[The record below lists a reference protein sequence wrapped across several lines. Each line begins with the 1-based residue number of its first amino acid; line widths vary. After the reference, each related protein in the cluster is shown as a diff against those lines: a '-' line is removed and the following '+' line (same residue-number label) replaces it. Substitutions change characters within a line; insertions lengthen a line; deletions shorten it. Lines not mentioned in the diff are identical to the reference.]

1 MNTNLVLFLVLTL
14 ILVSY
19 PEVSAQ
25 ESPAWS
31 IQTID
36 TRSSLYGGISITL
49 DSNNNPHI
57 CYVAFTSFEPEL
69 GDPYMMYARWN
80 GTAWNTQR
88 VVSNGWGAAI
98 ALDSN
103 NNPHIIYA
111 LENRLMYASLFGS
124 SWSIQTVDSSE
135 DGFWHISLV
144 LDNKD
149 NPHIIY
155 YDHTGQVGYGS
166 GDTRYAS

>member
-1 MNTNLVLFLVLTL
+1 M
-14 ILVSY
+14 
-19 PEVSAQ
+19 
-25 ESPAWS
+25 
-31 IQTID
+31 
-36 TRSSLYGGISITL
+36 
-49 DSNNNPHI
+49 DSDNNPHI
-57 CYVAFTSFEPEL
+57 CYTYDDDL
-69 GDPYMMYARWN
+69 MYATWDGSDWN
-80 GTAWNTQR
+80 SQNLGPVEHNWY
-88 VVSNGWGAAI
+88 SL

-111 LENRLMYASLFGS
+111 LENRLMYASLLGS

-135 DGFWHISLV
+135 DGFWHIPLV

-166 GDTRYAS
+166 GDTRYASWNGSAWNIQITFPGISSVTSLA